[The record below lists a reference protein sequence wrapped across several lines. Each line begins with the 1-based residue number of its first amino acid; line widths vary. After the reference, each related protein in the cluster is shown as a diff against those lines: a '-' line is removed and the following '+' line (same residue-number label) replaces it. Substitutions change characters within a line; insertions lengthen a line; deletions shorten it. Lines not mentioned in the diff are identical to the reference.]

1 MEYFWLTYITVMGFV
16 IGSFLNV
23 CIYRIPLHLNIA
35 KGRSFCPSC
44 HTTLKPYDMVP
55 IFSYLILRGKC
66 RKCKA
71 PISVQY
77 PLVEALTGI
86 LFLAAFLAHGFT
98 IYSGLL
104 CLFFCCLIVVS
115 ITDIQTMTIPDSL
128 QVFIFILAVIN
139 IIVTPNELIEK
150 LIGLAVISTPML
162 LIAAITGGFGGGD
175 VKLCAVS
182 GLFLGWKLVLL
193 GAFAGCILASCWS
206 ILLIIRKKADKKT
219 LISFGPFLCFGF
231 LFAALFGSKLITWY
245 LSLLGF

>member
-150 LIGLAVISTPML
+150 LIGLAVISIPML

-231 LFAALFGSKLITWY
+231 LFAALFCSQLITWY

>member
-150 LIGLAVISTPML
+150 LIGLAVISIPML

-219 LISFGPFLCFGF
+219 LIPFGPFLCFGF
-231 LFAALFGSKLITWY
+231 LFAALFGSQLITWY

>member
-1 MEYFWLTYITVMGFV
+1 MEYFWLTYVTVMGFV

-44 HTTLKPYDMVP
+44 HTTLKAYDMVP

-86 LFLAAFLAHGFT
+86 LFLAAFLAYGFT

-139 IIVTPNELIEK
+139 IIVSPNEIIEK
-150 LIGLAVISTPML
+150 LIGLAVISIPML
-162 LIAAITGGFGGGD
+162 LIAALTGGFGGGD
-175 VKLCAVS
+175 VKLCAVC

-193 GAFAGCILASCWS
+193 GAFIGCILASCWS
-206 ILLIIRKKADKKT
+206 LLLIIRKKADKKT
-219 LISFGPFLCFGF
+219 LISFGPFLCIGF
-231 LFAALFGSKLITWY
+231 LFSALYGSSLINWY

>member
-1 MEYFWLTYITVMGFV
+1 MEYFWLTYVTVMGFV

-44 HTTLKPYDMVP
+44 HTTLKAYDMVP

-139 IIVTPNELIEK
+139 IIVSPNEIIEK
-150 LIGLAVISTPML
+150 LIGLAVISIPML
-162 LIAAITGGFGGGD
+162 LIAALTGGFGGGD
-175 VKLCAVS
+175 VKLCAVC

-193 GAFAGCILASCWS
+193 GAFIGCILASCWS
-206 ILLIIRKKADKKT
+206 LLLIIRKKADKKT
-219 LISFGPFLCFGF
+219 LISFGPCLCIGF
-231 LFAALFGSKLITWY
+231 LFSALYGSSLINWY

>member
-77 PLVEALTGI
+77 PLIEALTGI
-86 LFLAAFLAHGFT
+86 LFLAAF
-98 IYSGLL
+98 
-104 CLFFCCLIVVS
+104 
-115 ITDIQTMTIPDSL
+115 
-128 QVFIFILAVIN
+128 
-139 IIVTPNELIEK
+139 
-150 LIGLAVISTPML
+150 
-162 LIAAITGGFGGGD
+162 
-175 VKLCAVS
+175 
-182 GLFLGWKLVLL
+182 
-193 GAFAGCILASCWS
+193 
-206 ILLIIRKKADKKT
+206 
-219 LISFGPFLCFGF
+219 
-231 LFAALFGSKLITWY
+231 
-245 LSLLGF
+245 

>member
-1 MEYFWLTYITVMGFV
+1 M
-16 IGSFLNV
+16 
-23 CIYRIPLHLNIA
+23 
-35 KGRSFCPSC
+35 
-44 HTTLKPYDMVP
+44 
-55 IFSYLILRGKC
+55 
-66 RKCKA
+66 
-71 PISVQY
+71 QY

-150 LIGLAVISTPML
+150 LIGLAVISIPML

-219 LISFGPFLCFGF
+219 LIPFGPFLCFGF
-231 LFAALFGSKLITWY
+231 LFAALFGSQLITWY

>member
-115 ITDIQTMTIPDSL
+115 ITDIQTMMIPDSL

-139 IIVTPNELIEK
+139 IIVTPNEFIEK
-150 LIGLAVISTPML
+150 LIGLAVISIPML

-231 LFAALFGSKLITWY
+231 LFAALFGSQLITWY

>member
-1 MEYFWLTYITVMGFV
+1 MEYFWLTYVTVMGFV

-44 HTTLKPYDMVP
+44 HTTLKAYDMVP

-139 IIVTPNELIEK
+139 IIVSPNEIIEK
-150 LIGLAVISTPML
+150 LIGLAVISIPML
-162 LIAAITGGFGGGD
+162 LIAALTGGFGGGD
-175 VKLCAVS
+175 VKLCAVC

-193 GAFAGCILASCWS
+193 GAFIGCILASCWS
-206 ILLIIRKKADKKT
+206 LLLIIRKKADKKT

-231 LFAALFGSKLITWY
+231 LFSALYGSSLINWY

>member
-115 ITDIQTMTIPDSL
+115 ITDIQTMMIPDSL

-139 IIVTPNELIEK
+139 IIVTPNEFIEK
-150 LIGLAVISTPML
+150 LIGLAVISMPML

-231 LFAALFGSKLITWY
+231 LFAALFGSQLITWY
-245 LSLLGF
+245 LTLLGF

>member
-55 IFSYLILRGKC
+55 IFSYLILRGNC

-150 LIGLAVISTPML
+150 LIGLAVISIPML

-231 LFAALFGSKLITWY
+231 LFAALFGSQLITWY
-245 LSLLGF
+245 LTLLGF

>member
-115 ITDIQTMTIPDSL
+115 ITDIQTMMIPDSL

-139 IIVTPNELIEK
+139 IIVTPNEFIEK
-150 LIGLAVISTPML
+150 LIGLAVISIPML

-231 LFAALFGSKLITWY
+231 LFAALFGSQLITWY
-245 LSLLGF
+245 LTLLGF

>member
-1 MEYFWLTYITVMGFV
+1 MAYICYCYG
-16 IGSFLNV
+16 IGNRELFKCLYLPNSPAPQYRKRTFL
-23 CIYRIPLHLNIA
+23 L
-35 KGRSFCPSC
+35 SC
-44 HTTLKPYDMVP
+44 QTTLKPYDMVP

-66 RKCKA
+66 RKCKS

-139 IIVTPNELIEK
+139 IILSPNEIVGK
-150 LIGLAVISTPML
+150 LIGLAVISIPML
-162 LIAAITGGFGGGD
+162 LIAVLTGGFGGGD
-175 VKLCAVS
+175 VKLCAVC

-193 GAFAGCILASCWS
+193 GAFIGCILASCWS
-206 ILLIIRKKADKKT
+206 FNYPEK
-219 LISFGPFLCFGF
+219 SG
-231 LFAALFGSKLITWY
+231 
-245 LSLLGF
+245 

>member
-139 IIVTPNELIEK
+139 IIVTPNEFIEK
-150 LIGLAVISTPML
+150 LIGLAVISIPML

-206 ILLIIRKKADKKT
+206 ILLIIRKKADKNT

-231 LFAALFGSKLITWY
+231 LFAALFGSQLITWY

>member
-1 MEYFWLTYITVMGFV
+1 MEYFWLTYVTVMGFV

-44 HTTLKPYDMVP
+44 HTTLKAYDMVP

-86 LFLAAFLAHGFT
+86 LFLAAFLAYGFT

-139 IIVTPNELIEK
+139 IIVSPNEIIEK
-150 LIGLAVISTPML
+150 LIGLAVISIPML
-162 LIAAITGGFGGGD
+162 LIAALTGGFGGGD
-175 VKLCAVS
+175 VKLCAVC

-193 GAFAGCILASCWS
+193 GAFIGCILASCWS
-206 ILLIIRKKADKKT
+206 LLLIIRKKADKKT
-219 LISFGPFLCFGF
+219 LISFGPFLCIGF
-231 LFAALFGSKLITWY
+231 LFSTLYGSSLINWY